1 VTDTAAA
8 PLPPPGGGAAPSP
21 EPAGAPYVDPVRAE
35 AARRK
40 ARRSTVVASVSTVVF
55 FIVVALV
62 VTRSPGWPVVQET
75 FFNPEYFRLALPEI
89 WRVLLVTIKI
99 FVVAEVFILV
109 FGLALA
115 LVRLSTA
122 PALMPLRIVG
132 TIYTDVFRGTPTL
145 LVVLLLGFGVP
156 ALNLQGVPSDPL
168 VWGTVALILSY
179 TAYVAEVFRSGIVSI
194 HPSQRAAAR
203 SLGLSHWQTSR
214 YVVLP
219 QAVRRVIPPLL
230 NDFVSLQ
237 KDTALVSVLGPVEV
251 LRAAQVIV
259 YDKFNYTPYV
269 VAALFFIAM
278 TIPLARFTDWL
289 TARQEQRR
297 SMGVTA

>member
-1 VTDTAAA
+1 MTAD
-8 PLPPPGGGAAPSP
+8 LL
-21 EPAGAPYVDPVRAE
+21 PAGPAPYVDPDRRDL
-35 AARRK
+35 ARRK
-40 ARRSTVVASVSTVVF
+40 ARRDTVVATLSTLVVF
-55 FIVVALV
+55 AVAIGIVA
-62 VTRSPGWPVVQET
+62 SSSGWPIVRT
-75 FFNPEYFRLALPEI
+75 YFFNGEYARQALPAVWSAI
-89 WRVLLVTIKI
+89 WLNIKM
-99 FVVAEVFILV
+99 FCVAEVFILV
-109 FGLALA
+109 LGLALA

-122 PALMPLRIVG
+122 PLLMPLRIIG

-156 ALNLQGVPSDPL
+156 ALDLAGLTNSVL
-168 VWGTVALILSY
+168 VWGTVALVLSY
-179 TAYVAEVFRSGIVSI
+179 TAYVAEVFRAGIVSI

-203 SLGLSHWQTSR
+203 SLGLSQWQSNR

-237 KDTALVSVLGPVEV
+237 KDTALVSVLGPVEA
-251 LRAAQVIV
+251 LRAAQIIV

-269 VAALFFIAM
+269 IAALFFIAL

-289 TARQEQRR
+289 SARQERRR
-297 SMGVTA
+297 SMGSAFR

>member
-1 VTDTAAA
+1 VTAD
-8 PLPPPGGGAAPSP
+8 LL
-21 EPAGAPYVDPVRAE
+21 PAGPAPYVDPDRRDL
-35 AARRK
+35 ARRK
-40 ARRSTVVASVSTVVF
+40 ARRDTVVATLSTLVVF
-55 FIVVALV
+55 AVAIGIVA
-62 VTRSPGWPVVQET
+62 SSSGWPIVRT
-75 FFNPEYFRLALPEI
+75 YFFNGEYARQALPAVWSAI
-89 WRVLLVTIKI
+89 WLNIKM
-99 FVVAEVFILV
+99 FCVAEVFILV
-109 FGLALA
+109 LGLALA

-122 PALMPLRIVG
+122 PLLMPLRIIG

-156 ALNLQGVPSDPL
+156 ALDLAGLTNSVL
-168 VWGTVALILSY
+168 VWGTVALVLSY
-179 TAYVAEVFRSGIVSI
+179 TAYVAEVFRAGIVSI

-203 SLGLSHWQTSR
+203 SLGLSQWQSNR

-237 KDTALVSVLGPVEV
+237 KDTALVSVLGPVEA
-251 LRAAQVIV
+251 LRAAQIIV

-269 VAALFFIAM
+269 IAALFFIAL

-289 TARQEQRR
+289 SARQERRR
-297 SMGVTA
+297 SMGSAFR

>member
-1 VTDTAAA
+1 VTAD
-8 PLPPPGGGAAPSP
+8 LL
-21 EPAGAPYVDPVRAE
+21 PAGPAPYVDPDRRDLAH
-35 AARRK
+35 RK
-40 ARRSTVVASVSTVVF
+40 ARRDTVVATVSTLVVF
-55 FIVVALV
+55 AVAIGIVA
-62 VTRSPGWPVVQET
+62 SSSGWPIVRSY
-75 FFNPEYFRLALPEI
+75 FFNGEYARQALPAVWSAI
-89 WRVLLVTIKI
+89 WLNIKM
-99 FVVAEVFILV
+99 FCVAEVFILV
-109 FGLALA
+109 LGLGLA

-122 PALMPLRIVG
+122 PLLMPLRIIG

-156 ALNLQGVPSDPL
+156 ALDLAGLTNSVL
-168 VWGTVALILSY
+168 VWGTVALVLSY
-179 TAYVAEVFRSGIVSI
+179 TAYVAEVFRSGILSI

-203 SLGLSHWQTSR
+203 SLGLSQWQSNR

-237 KDTALVSVLGPVEV
+237 KDTALVSVLGPVEA
-251 LRAAQVIV
+251 LRAAQIIV

-269 VAALFFIAM
+269 IAALFFIAL

-289 TARQEQRR
+289 SARQERRR
-297 SMGVTA
+297 SMGSAFR

>member
-1 VTDTAAA
+1 MTAD
-8 PLPPPGGGAAPSP
+8 LL
-21 EPAGAPYVDPVRAE
+21 PAGPAPYVDPDRRDL
-35 AARRK
+35 ARRK
-40 ARRSTVVASVSTVVF
+40 ARRDTVVATVSTLVVF
-55 FIVVALV
+55 AVAIGIVA
-62 VTRSPGWPVVQET
+62 SSSGWPIVRSY
-75 FFNPEYFRLALPEI
+75 FFNGEYARQALPAVWSAI
-89 WRVLLVTIKI
+89 WLNIKM
-99 FVVAEVFILV
+99 FCVAEVFILV
-109 FGLALA
+109 LGLALA

-122 PALMPLRIVG
+122 PLLMPLRIIG

-156 ALNLQGVPSDPL
+156 ALDLAGLTNSVL
-168 VWGTVALILSY
+168 VWGTVALVLSY
-179 TAYVAEVFRSGIVSI
+179 TAYVAEVFRAGIVSI

-203 SLGLSHWQTSR
+203 SLGLSQWQSNR

-237 KDTALVSVLGPVEV
+237 KDTALVSVLGPVEA
-251 LRAAQVIV
+251 LRAAQIIV

-269 VAALFFIAM
+269 IAALFFIAL

-289 TARQEQRR
+289 SARQERRR
-297 SMGVTA
+297 SMGSAFR